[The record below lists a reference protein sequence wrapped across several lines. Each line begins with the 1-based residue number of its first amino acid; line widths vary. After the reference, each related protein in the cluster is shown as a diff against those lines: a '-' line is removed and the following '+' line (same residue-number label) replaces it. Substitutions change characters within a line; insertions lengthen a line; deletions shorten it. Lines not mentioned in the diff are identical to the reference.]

1 MWFPVNGL
9 SLRAAA
15 GYTLAELTEAAPA
28 AGGLDGDRLPFV
40 PKLTGSLGANYRWSV
55 MNNWTAFAGG
65 SVNYVGE
72 RHSDFSQRADVNVP
86 SYTTLNL
93 NAGIENAN
101 WRMSMY
107 VKNLNDSR
115 GITFVKSMTLSPAG
129 SPFGAGVIAP
139 RTIGIE
145 AGYRF

>member
-1 MWFPVNGL
+1 M
-9 SLRAAA
+9 
-15 GYTLAELTEAAPA
+15 
-28 AGGLDGDRLPFV
+28 
-40 PKLTGSLGANYRWSV
+40 
-55 MNNWTAFAGG
+55 
-65 SVNYVGE
+65 
-72 RHSDFSQRADVNVP
+72 P

-101 WRMSMY
+101 WRVSLY
-107 VKNLNDSR
+107 AKNLNDTR
-115 GITFVKSMTLSPAG
+115 GITFVKSMSLSPSG